1 MNKKNIKKTS
11 KSLSPEKPEPKLKDK
26 STDMKSLLEKNIK
39 WSQVIF
45 QQNKKIKRRLTM
57 LVVGNYLR
65 LFLILAPIII
75 GIIYLVPFVSD
86 IIGEYR
92 NILSLIGSGTFD
104 NKTIS
109 EILQGLS
116 NGDFAPVPQ

>member
-1 MNKKNIKKTS
+1 MSKKNTSQKGEDTKK
-11 KSLSPEKPEPKLKDK
+11 EKKPMDSEKK
-26 STDMKSLLEKNIK
+26 STDIKSLLEKNIK

-86 IIGEYR
+86 IIKEY
-92 NILSLIGSGTFD
+92 NGLISLIGSGSLD
-104 NKTIS
+104 QKAIS

-116 NGDFAPVPQ
+116 SGDFGSVPK